1 MPGGEIAVN
10 QCLIHEPNLSWPASL
25 SCEFHQT
32 STGDTALAEVSH
44 SGPLRVQKLF
54 HDQDLAHCYV
64 LHPPG
69 GMVSGDDLD
78 CRFHIHPN
86 ARVLVTTPAS
96 GKLYRSRSNGSLQ
109 TMTTTVEVDDGG
121 MCAYLPQDTIV
132 FDGANGELETN
143 VSLSS
148 SASYFGWEHMI
159 FGRSAGALPF
169 TAGQL
174 SQSLTIY
181 RDRKLLYRDR
191 LRIDAEVLKSESG
204 LDGMTS
210 LASGLLILPL
220 GARESDELVASCR
233 LSLEQ
238 FQGISGVTAIRD
250 GLISIRL
257 LSSRAEDTRTALE
270 QLWSPVGEFI
280 MARKVETP
288 RIWRT

>member
-1 MPGGEIAVN
+1 VN
-10 QCLIHEPNLSWPASL
+10 QSLIYEPNLSWPASL
-25 SCEFHQT
+25 RCGFHQT
-32 STGDTALAEVSH
+32 STGGTALAEVRH

-78 CRFHIHPN
+78 CRFHVYPN
-86 ARVLVTTPAS
+86 ARVLITTPAS
-96 GKLYRSRSNGSLQ
+96 GKLYRSRGSGSLQ
-109 TMTTTVEVDDGG
+109 TATATVEVDDGG

-132 FDGANGELETN
+132 FNGANGELETN

-148 SASYFGWEHMI
+148 LATYFGWEHTI

-169 TAGQL
+169 MTGQL
-174 SQSLTIY
+174 SQRLTVY
-181 RDRKLLYRDR
+181 RDHQLLYRD
-191 LRIDAEVLKSESG
+191 LLKIDAEVLKSRSG
-204 LDGMTS
+204 LGGMTS
-210 LASGLLILPL
+210 LASALLILPA
-220 GARESDELVASCR
+220 GAQESDALVESCR
-233 LSLEQ
+233 LSLKA

-257 LSSRAEDTRTALE
+257 LSTRAEGTRIALE
-270 QLWSPVGEFI
+270 QLWSPVGEHL
-280 MARKVETP
+280 MARKVENP

>member
-1 MPGGEIAVN
+1 MN
-10 QCLIHEPNLSWPASL
+10 QCLIHEPNQSWPASL
-25 SCEFHQT
+25 GCEFHQT
-32 STGDTALAEVSH
+32 STGSTALAKVRH

-78 CRFHIHPN
+78 CRFHLHPN
-86 ARVLVTTPAS
+86 ARVLITTPAS

-109 TMTTTVEVDDGG
+109 TMTTTIEVDDRG

-132 FDGANGELETN
+132 FDGANGVLETN
-143 VSLSS
+143 VFLSS
-148 SASYFGWEHMI
+148 SASYFGWEHTI
-159 FGRSAGALPF
+159 FGRPAGALPF
-169 TAGQL
+169 TVGHL

-181 RDRKLLYRDR
+181 RDRQLLYRDR
-191 LRIDAEVLKSESG
+191 LRIDAEVLRSETG
-204 LDGMTS
+204 LGGMTS
-210 LASGLLILPL
+210 LASGLLILPV
-220 GARESDELVASCR
+220 GAQQSDELVASCR
-233 LSLEQ
+233 LSLGDL
-238 FQGISGVTAIRD
+238 QGISGVTAIRD

-270 QLWSPVGEFI
+270 QLWSAVGEFL

>member
-132 FDGANGELETN
+132 FDGANGVLETN
-143 VSLSS
+143 V
-148 SASYFGWEHMI
+148 F
-159 FGRSAGALPF
+159 
-169 TAGQL
+169 
-174 SQSLTIY
+174 
-181 RDRKLLYRDR
+181 
-191 LRIDAEVLKSESG
+191 
-204 LDGMTS
+204 
-210 LASGLLILPL
+210 
-220 GARESDELVASCR
+220 
-233 LSLEQ
+233 
-238 FQGISGVTAIRD
+238 
-250 GLISIRL
+250 
-257 LSSRAEDTRTALE
+257 
-270 QLWSPVGEFI
+270 
-280 MARKVETP
+280 
-288 RIWRT
+288 